1 MEGTDPLLKDEIIMI
16 GGHLDHLGLCYE
28 MIPGA
33 NDNASAVAVML
44 GIAKAMHE
52 CGIKPKRSIVFM
64 FFGAEEQAVAGSK
77 YYLENPLFPL
87 EKTIGLINMDG
98 VGCGD
103 RINALA
109 AENYPGFWE
118 FIKTS
123 NDKYIHREISPRFF
137 SNIARPRLDAARF
150 MWKNVP
156 TLSFSV
162 SGSESYYH
170 NTKDSIEY
178 ITPEILEDMAQ
189 LIFMAVM
196 DMADEKIL
204 NFRN

>member
-1 MEGTDPLLKDEIIMI
+1 MNSAERVFCALRNEQPDSVPVVEFVVDEKVARKAVPSCM
-16 GGHLDHLGLCYE
+16 DSADCMDRLG
-28 MIPGA
+28 
-33 NDNASAVAVML
+33 
-44 GIAKAMHE
+44 
-52 CGIKPKRSIVFM
+52 
-64 FFGAEEQAVAGSK
+64 
-77 YYLENPLFPL
+77 
-87 EKTIGLINMDG
+87 MDG